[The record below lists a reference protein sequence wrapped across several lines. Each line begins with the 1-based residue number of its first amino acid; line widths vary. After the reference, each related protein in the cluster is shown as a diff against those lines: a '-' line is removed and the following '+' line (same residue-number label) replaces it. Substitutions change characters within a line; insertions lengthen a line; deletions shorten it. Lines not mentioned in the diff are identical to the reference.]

1 MPEFKKTHTLRPS
14 PGMSIRMLADYM
26 TASEQAKRTLLTRS
40 KYAPI
45 APTIQH
51 DAARESIVEH
61 LSSGGGSSDG
71 IELRIASL
79 KSGLQ
84 GSAFEIE
91 KAENN
96 ADYLERYLATLP
108 TLPPKVQQVTPGDKM
123 PALDI
128 EGFALR
134 CSPEFIFRRITRTN
148 VQKIGLG
155 FLRYSKGKALPIET
169 ACWQGAIAV
178 GYLTTKLQQGLGD
191 VDADRE
197 ITGVIDVWTG
207 QCHTAPSNSVYRFN
221 EVKAAC
227 AGIAQRWAQIPP
239 PPNAIY

>member
-1 MPEFKKTHTLRPS
+1 MPDIKKTHTLRSS

-26 TASEQAKRTLLTRS
+26 TASEQAKRTILTRS
-40 KYAPI
+40 KFAPI

-51 DAARESIVEH
+51 DAARESIVGH
-61 LSSGGGSSDG
+61 LSSGAGSTDA
-71 IELRIASL
+71 IHLRIATL

-84 GSAFEIE
+84 GSPFEVE

-96 ADYLERYLATLP
+96 ADYLERYLEMAP
-108 TLPPKVQQVTPGDKM
+108 PLPPRAQQVTAGEKM
-123 PALDI
+123 PQLEI

-134 CSPEFIFRRITRTN
+134 CSPEFIFRRVTRTN
-148 VQKIGLG
+148 VPKMGLG
-155 FLRYSKGKALPIET
+155 FLRYSKGKGLPVET

-178 GYLTTKLQQGLGD
+178 GYLTTKLQQGLGE

-197 ITGVIDVWTG
+197 ITAVIDVWTG
-207 QCHTAPSNSVYRFN
+207 QCHVAPSNSTYRFN

-227 AGIAQRWAQIPP
+227 AGIAQRWAQIPA
-239 PPNAIY
+239 PPNAVF